1 MVVPKSDKGFK
12 LNLSGDVRVR
22 MGLLGRNENMGSSIS
37 CLYPDH
43 NLVVQWV
50 GDIHIGINWAE
61 ENAVS
66 FMRMLTSTIP

>member
-1 MVVPKSDKGFK
+1 MVVTKSDKGFK
-12 LNLSGDVRVR
+12 LNLSGDVR

-50 GDIHIGINWAE
+50 GDIHIGIN
-61 ENAVS
+61 
-66 FMRMLTSTIP
+66 

>member
-1 MVVPKSDKGFK
+1 MVVTKPDKGFK
-12 LNLSGDVRVR
+12 LNLSGDVR

-50 GDIHIGINWAE
+50 GDIHIGIN
-61 ENAVS
+61 
-66 FMRMLTSTIP
+66 